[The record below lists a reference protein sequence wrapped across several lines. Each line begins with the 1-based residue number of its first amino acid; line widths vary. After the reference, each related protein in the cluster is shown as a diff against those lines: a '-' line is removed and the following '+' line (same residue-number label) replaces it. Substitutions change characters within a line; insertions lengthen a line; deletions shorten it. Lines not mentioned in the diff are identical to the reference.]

1 MENLIKVCVERE
13 ETYEIDQGTPVQEL
27 LKKNGGA
34 RKYPV
39 VAAMI
44 NHRLKDL
51 RTPLDRDCQVEYID
65 LSSED
70 GIRIYHRSVIMVL
83 MRAVSEALPGG
94 TAIIQH
100 TLGNGVYGDVSY
112 SRPIKDRDVARIE
125 RQMRYIIEADEPMV
139 RKKISKEDAER
150 LFTES
155 GQTEKISLLRYL
167 PQDEVAIYS
176 CGGYYDFCYGPLVP
190 SSGFLKNFRLRFY
203 LPGFILE
210 LPKKENPMEIP
221 PYIEQGKLANVHYE
235 AKKWAN
241 IIKVNNVV
249 TLNDMVTKGDVGN
262 LIRVCEAYHEKQI
275 ARIADQITENIDRI
289 RIVLIAGPSSSGK
302 TTFAQRLSTQLQV
315 NGIRPVAISL
325 DDYFVDRELTPR
337 DEQGNYDFESIKAID
352 SALFND
358 HLIKLIQGEEIKLPY
373 FNFKTG
379 KREYHGEKLR
389 LAPSDMVIVEGI
401 HGLNDVL
408 TSSIPKGRKFKIY
421 VSALT
426 QINIDNQNR
435 IPTTDLR
442 KIRRIVRDHRCRGRS
457 AAETISMWPSVRR
470 GEEKNIFPFQESADV
485 MFNSAL
491 AYELAVLKGSA
502 EPLLQG
508 ITPDSAEYAE
518 ARRLL
523 SFLNFFSPMAV
534 DEIPLNSIVREFIG
548 GSCFVGTVR

>member
-1 MENLIKVCVERE
+1 MENVIRVQIEGQEMHEVA
-13 ETYEIDQGTPVQEL
+13 QGTPVLEL
-27 LKKNGGA
+27 LEMN
-34 RKYPV
+34 REVSKYPV
-39 VAAMI
+39 VAAVI
-44 NHRLKDL
+44 NNRLKDL
-51 RTPLDRDCQVEYID
+51 RTLLDRECQVKYVD

-70 GIRIYHRSVIMVL
+70 GMRIYHRSLIMVL
-83 MRAVSEALPGG
+83 MRAVSEILPGG

-100 TLGNGVYGDVSY
+100 TLGNGIYGDILY
-112 SRPIKDRDVARIE
+112 SRPLKDRDIARIE
-125 RQMRYIIEADEPMV
+125 RQMRYITEADEPLI

-155 GQTEKISLLRYL
+155 GQTDKISLLRYL
-167 PQDEVAIYS
+167 PQEEVAIYS
-176 CGGYYDFCYGPLVP
+176 CGNFYDFCYGPLMP
-190 SSGFLKNFRLRFY
+190 STGYLKNFRLRFY

-210 LPKKENPMEIP
+210 LPKKENPTEIP
-221 PYIEQGKLANVHYE
+221 AYIEQGKLANVHYE
-235 AKKWAN
+235 AKRWAN

-249 TLNDMVTKGDVGN
+249 SLNDMVTKGDVGN
-262 LIRVCEAYHEKQI
+262 LIRVCEAFHEKKI
-275 ARIADQITENIDRI
+275 AHIADQIAENIDRI

-325 DDYFVDRELTPR
+325 DDYFVDREFTPR
-337 DEQGNYDFESIKAID
+337 GEDGNYDFESIQAID
-352 SALFND
+352 NTLFND
-358 HLIKLIQGEEIKLPY
+358 HLIKLIQGEEIKQPY

-379 KREYHGEKLR
+379 KREYHGERLK
-389 LAPSDMVIVEGI
+389 LAPSDLVIVEGI
-401 HGLNDVL
+401 HGLNDLL
-408 TSSIPKGRKFKIY
+408 TSSVPKGRKFKIY

-442 KIRRIVRDHRCRGRS
+442 KIRRIVRDYRCRGRS
-457 AAETISMWPSVRR
+457 ADETIAMWSSVRR

-491 AYELAVLKGSA
+491 PYELAVLKASA
-502 EPLLQG
+502 EPLLQE
-508 ITPDSAEYAE
+508 ISTESPEYAE

-523 SFLNFFSPMAV
+523 SFLSFFSPLML

-548 GSCFVGTVR
+548 GSCFVGSR

>member
-1 MENLIKVCVERE
+1 MENVIRVQIEGQEMHEVA
-13 ETYEIDQGTPVQEL
+13 QGTPVLEL
-27 LKKNGGA
+27 LEMN
-34 RKYPV
+34 REVSKYPV
-39 VAAMI
+39 VAAVI
-44 NHRLKDL
+44 NNRLKDL
-51 RTPLDRDCQVEYID
+51 RTLLDRECQVKYVD

-70 GIRIYHRSVIMVL
+70 GMRIYHRSLIMVL
-83 MRAVSEALPGG
+83 MRAVSEILPGG

-100 TLGNGVYGDVSY
+100 TLGNGIYGDILY
-112 SRPIKDRDVARIE
+112 SRPLKDRDIARIE
-125 RQMRYIIEADEPMV
+125 RQMRYITEADEPLI

-155 GQTEKISLLRYL
+155 GQTDKISLLRYL
-167 PQDEVAIYS
+167 PQEEVAIYS
-176 CGGYYDFCYGPLVP
+176 CGNFYDFCYGPLMP
-190 SSGFLKNFRLRFY
+190 STGYLKNFRLRFY

-210 LPKKENPMEIP
+210 LPKKENPTEIP
-221 PYIEQGKLANVHYE
+221 AYIEQGKLANVHYE
-235 AKKWAN
+235 AKRWAN

-249 TLNDMVTKGDVGN
+249 SLNDMVTKGDVGN
-262 LIRVCEAYHEKQI
+262 LIRVCEAFHEKKI
-275 ARIADQITENIDRI
+275 AHIADQIAENIDRI

-325 DDYFVDRELTPR
+325 DDYFVDREFTPR
-337 DEQGNYDFESIKAID
+337 GEDGNYDFESIQAID
-352 SALFND
+352 NTLFND
-358 HLIKLIQGEEIKLPY
+358 HLIKLIQGEEIKQPY

-379 KREYHGEKLR
+379 KREYHGERLK
-389 LAPSDMVIVEGI
+389 LAPSDLVIVEGI
-401 HGLNDVL
+401 HGLNDLL
-408 TSSIPKGRKFKIY
+408 TSSVPKGRKFKIY

-442 KIRRIVRDHRCRGRS
+442 KIRRIVRDYRCRGRS
-457 AAETISMWPSVRR
+457 AAETIAMWSSVRR

-491 AYELAVLKGSA
+491 PYELAVLKASA
-502 EPLLQG
+502 EPLLQE
-508 ITPDSAEYAE
+508 ISTESPEYAE

-523 SFLNFFSPMAV
+523 SFLSFFSPMML

-548 GSCFVGTVR
+548 GSCFIGSR

>member
-1 MENLIKVCVERE
+1 MENVIRVQIEGQEMHEVA
-13 ETYEIDQGTPVQEL
+13 QGTPVLEL
-27 LKKNGGA
+27 LEMN
-34 RKYPV
+34 REVSKYPV
-39 VAAMI
+39 AAAVI
-44 NHRLKDL
+44 NNRLKDL
-51 RTPLDRDCQVEYID
+51 RTLLDRECQVKYVD

-70 GIRIYHRSVIMVL
+70 GMRIYHRSLIMVL
-83 MRAVSEALPGG
+83 MRAVSEILPGG

-100 TLGNGVYGDVSY
+100 TLGNGIYGDILY
-112 SRPIKDRDVARIE
+112 SRPLKDRDIARIE
-125 RQMRYIIEADEPMV
+125 RQMRYITEADEPLI

-155 GQTEKISLLRYL
+155 GQTDKISLLRYL
-167 PQDEVAIYS
+167 PQEEVAIYS
-176 CGGYYDFCYGPLVP
+176 CGSFYDFCYGPLMP
-190 SSGFLKNFRLRFY
+190 STGYLKNFRLRFY

-210 LPKKENPMEIP
+210 LPKKENPTEIP
-221 PYIEQGKLANVHYE
+221 AYIEQGKLANVHYE
-235 AKKWAN
+235 AKRWAN

-249 TLNDMVTKGDVGN
+249 SLNDMVTKGDVGN
-262 LIRVCEAYHEKQI
+262 LIRVCEAFHEKKI
-275 ARIADQITENIDRI
+275 AHIADQIAENIDRI

-325 DDYFVDRELTPR
+325 DDYFVDREFTPR
-337 DEQGNYDFESIKAID
+337 GEDGNYDFESIQAID
-352 SALFND
+352 NTLFND
-358 HLIKLIQGEEIKLPY
+358 HLIKLIQGEEIKQPY

-379 KREYHGEKLR
+379 KREYHGERLK
-389 LAPSDMVIVEGI
+389 LAPSDLVIVEGI
-401 HGLNDVL
+401 HGLNDLL
-408 TSSIPKGRKFKIY
+408 TSSVPKGRKFKIY

-442 KIRRIVRDHRCRGRS
+442 KIRRIVRDYRCRGRS
-457 AAETISMWPSVRR
+457 AAETIAMWSSVRR

-491 AYELAVLKGSA
+491 PYELAVLKASA
-502 EPLLQG
+502 EPLLQE
-508 ITPDSAEYAE
+508 ISTESPEYAE

-523 SFLNFFSPMAV
+523 SFLSFFSPLML

-548 GSCFVGTVR
+548 GSCFVGSR